1 MASSKYTRDAR
12 FKLWLFRILD
22 WICLALPIVIYVII
36 ALCGVAVVAQKVAV
50 VSTVMVAII
59 LTLFNVIS
67 QKRLR
72 CPVWIVLIG
81 LYIAIK
87 EYLLPLVIILAIT
100 SVLDDL
106 VFTPLISYYRTKL
119 IANKAMDERLPDE
132 KEREQDTSRLQ
143 QETTSVEG

>member
-1 MASSKYTRDAR
+1 MSKYTKECR

-22 WICLALPIVIYVII
+22 WVCLALPVIVYII
-36 ALCGVAVVAQKVAV
+36 MALSGGALVAQKVAV
-50 VSTVMVAII
+50 VATTMVAII
-59 LTLFNVIS
+59 LTVFNIIS

-72 CPVWIVLIG
+72 CPIWIILIG
-81 LYIAIK
+81 LYIAIQK
-87 EYLLPLVIILAIT
+87 YLMPLIIILAVT

-132 KEREQDTSRLQ
+132 AEEA
-143 QETTSVEG
+143 E

>member
-1 MASSKYTRDAR
+1 MSKFTKECR

-22 WICLALPIVIYVII
+22 WICLALPVIVYIII
-36 ALCGVAVVAQKVAV
+36 ALSGGALVAQKVAV
-50 VSTVMVAII
+50 VATTMVAII
-59 LTLFNVIS
+59 LTVFNIIA

-72 CPVWIVLIG
+72 CPIWIVLIG
-81 LYIAIK
+81 LYIAIQK
-87 EYLLPLVIILAIT
+87 YLMPLIIILAVT

-132 KEREQDTSRLQ
+132 PEEA
-143 QETTSVEG
+143 E

>member
-1 MASSKYTRDAR
+1 MSKFTKECR

-22 WICLALPIVIYVII
+22 WICLALPVIVYIII
-36 ALCGVAVVAQKVAV
+36 ALSGGALVAQKVAV
-50 VSTVMVAII
+50 VATTMVAII
-59 LTLFNVIS
+59 LTVFNIVA

-72 CPVWIVLIG
+72 CPIWIILIG
-81 LYIAIK
+81 LYIAIQK
-87 EYLLPLVIILAIT
+87 YLMPLIIILAVT

-132 KEREQDTSRLQ
+132 PEEA
-143 QETTSVEG
+143 E

>member
-1 MASSKYTRDAR
+1 MSKYTKECR

-22 WICLALPIVIYVII
+22 WICLALPVIVYIII
-36 ALCGVAVVAQKVAV
+36 ALSGGALVAQKVAV
-50 VSTVMVAII
+50 VATTMVAII
-59 LTLFNVIS
+59 LTVFNIIA

-72 CPVWIVLIG
+72 CPIWIVLIG
-81 LYIAIK
+81 LYIAIQK
-87 EYLLPLVIILAIT
+87 YLMPLIIILAVT

-132 KEREQDTSRLQ
+132 PEEA
-143 QETTSVEG
+143 E

>member
-1 MASSKYTRDAR
+1 MSKYTKECR

-22 WICLALPIVIYVII
+22 WVCLALPVIVYIII
-36 ALCGVAVVAQKVAV
+36 ALSGGALVAQKVAV
-50 VSTVMVAII
+50 VATTMVAII
-59 LTLFNVIS
+59 LTVFNIIA

-72 CPVWIVLIG
+72 CPIWIVLIG
-81 LYIAIK
+81 LYMAIQK
-87 EYLLPLVIILAIT
+87 YLMPLIIILAVT

-132 KEREQDTSRLQ
+132 PEEA
-143 QETTSVEG
+143 E